1 MFNSVGPLK
10 TSAMSD
16 SHTTDSTEASEAAS
30 SNSSTTGLKRPRWH
44 RFADYFV
51 FGLAAVFLVSQYFIW
66 NVWEPSLGDSLK
78 NLITQSQ
85 FLLIQVLFVLWVFLC
100 SPMSRKTA
108 LIIGI
113 PLAVLVIGRFAA
125 IRRIEFTGDMVPTF
139 VWRWEKTQDDVLDE
153 YLINAESTSLASDAE
168 EIVITPEDSP
178 GYRGADRS
186 GVVIGPPIVQ
196 ELSGSPEELWR
207 HPVGGGYA
215 GMAVVDTLLITLE
228 QRKSEEVVVCYD
240 TESGREIWNHSY
252 QAHFQEA
259 MGGPGPRTTP
269 TIHGEHVFTMG
280 AFGDVFCL
288 NVIDGTPVWHVNCLQ
303 QFGLPNNTWAMSS
316 SPLIVGEHVIIN
328 VGGLE
333 GNGLVA
339 YQIAD
344 GSIAWQTDG
353 LPEPVKQKDFDTG
366 SAAVAESDKK
376 SVPGYASPFLAT
388 IHGVEQIINLDG
400 VAVHGHDPATGDV
413 LWSHPFKNGPN
424 VNVAQPLIFDDGRVF
439 LSASYDVGCM
449 MIQVSKTEAGD
460 WATEELWSNLF
471 LRCKFT
477 TPLLI
482 DGYIYGLDE
491 GRMVCIDPKTGKREW
506 KGARSGLRGKYGHGQ
521 LLLVDGQI
529 LAIAESG
536 EVVLANVTSKG
547 LEEVWQFVAL
557 PEAKTWNPHT
567 LVRGRVYVRNA
578 KEMAAFDLNASEA
591 PRQEELSQN

>member
-1 MFNSVGPLK
+1 M
-10 TSAMSD
+10 
-16 SHTTDSTEASEAAS
+16 SEANTTEQPDS
-30 SNSSTTGLKRPRWH
+30 SSADSQGAATTGRQRPRWH

-51 FGLAAVFLVSQYFIW
+51 FGLAAVFLISQYFIW
-66 NVWEPSLGDSLK
+66 NVWDPSFGDSLK

-100 SPMSRKTA
+100 SPMSRKAA

-125 IRRIEFTGDMVPTF
+125 IRRIDWTGDMVPTF
-139 VWRWEKTQDDVLDE
+139 VWRWEKTQDEVLDE
-153 YLINAESTSLASDAE
+153 YRNSALTTTLTPD

-178 GYRGADRS
+178 GYRGIDRS
-186 GVVIGPPIVQ
+186 GIVVGPPIRQ
-196 ELSGSPEELWR
+196 DLNGSPTELWR

-215 GMAVVDTLLITLE
+215 GMAVVDNLLVTIE
-228 QRKSEEVVVCYD
+228 QRKADEVIVCYD
-240 TESGREIWNHSY
+240 ATTGQEIWTHSY

-269 TIHGEHVFTMG
+269 TIHGNHVFTMG

-288 NVIDGTPVWHVNCLQ
+288 NLIDGTPVWHVNSLQ

-316 SPLIVGEHVIIN
+316 SPLISGEHVIIN

-339 YQIAD
+339 YAISD
-344 GSIAWQTDG
+344 GSLIWQTDG
-353 LPEPVKQKDFDTG
+353 LPKPERMKDFDTG

-388 IHGVEQIINLDG
+388 LQGVEQIINLDG
-400 VAVHGHDPATGDV
+400 VAVHGHDPQTGEV
-413 LWSHPFKNGPN
+413 LWSHPFKNAPN

-439 LSASYDVGCM
+439 LSASYDVGAL
-449 MIQVSKTEAGD
+449 MIQVSKSEAGA
-460 WATEELWSNLF
+460 WSTEELWSNLF

-477 TPLLI
+477 TPMLI

-491 GRMVCIDPKTGKREW
+491 GRMVCIDPETGKRVW

-521 LLLVDGQI
+521 LLLADGQI
-529 LAIAESG
+529 LAMAETG
-536 EVVLANVTSKG
+536 EVVLADVSKEG
-547 LEEVWQFVAL
+547 LDEVWQFNAL
-557 PEAKTWNPHT
+557 PESKTWNPHT
-567 LVRGRVYVRNA
+567 LVRGRVFVRNA
-578 KEMAAFDLNASEA
+578 KEMAAFDLNASESVDQ
-591 PRQEELSQN
+591 PKLSQN